1 MKKKLLA
8 GIMTLVFAGTC
19 VPTAF
24 ADSFAIATNKSAEIS
39 YAYIDNSTSNSN
51 GPQIAPQV
59 NKPVNNPTWG
69 TVVVKPDNNNGIYKN
84 PNGRIK
90 GNKHKPHK
98 NHKPNE
104 YGKHKVK
111 PNKPDQ
117 GSYKPNNPSGVYKP
131 NRPNNGT
138 YKPNNPSG
146 VYKPNRPNNGT
157 YKPVKP
163 STGSRT
169 KVHGAHWCYGAC
181 SLHDAG
187 LHNAPRTQKHWCDG
201 YR

>member
-146 VYKPNRPNNGT
+146 
-157 YKPVKP
+157 
-163 STGSRT
+163 
-169 KVHGAHWCYGAC
+169 
-181 SLHDAG
+181 
-187 LHNAPRTQKHWCDG
+187 
-201 YR
+201 